1 MVVCLITFRHNWK
14 FGLRHIIPALLNLGL
29 KEKTIEK
36 PKFLEGKNYAYDM
49 NAYIPALLR
58 CRNDDRNPIYE
69 DSDSE
74 KDEGILEE
82 NFQEI
87 KLSYVDSDE
96 EDLSDQVKNVPP
108 GTYVKNSS
116 DHIFLAF

>member
-36 PKFLEGKNYAYDM
+36 PKFLEGKNYTYDM

-96 EDLSDQVKNVPP
+96 EDLSDQVKNVPT
-108 GTYVKNSS
+108 GTYVKNS
-116 DHIFLAF
+116 